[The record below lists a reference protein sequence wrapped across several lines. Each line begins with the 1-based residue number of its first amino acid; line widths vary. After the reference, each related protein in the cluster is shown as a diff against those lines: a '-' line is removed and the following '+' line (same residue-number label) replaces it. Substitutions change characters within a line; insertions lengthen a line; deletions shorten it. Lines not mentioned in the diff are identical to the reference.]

1 LIGLLDQNEPV
12 IVDLTDNAAGT
23 IGRTVVNNEKF
34 NSYVVFAKD
43 FINQTTNSRSGVV
56 NRDNDANVDF
66 IFHAELRTPF
76 VTVVLT
82 PDRDNSSFPDFLVD
96 IK

>member
-1 LIGLLDQNEPV
+1 MG
-12 IVDLTDNAAGT
+12 LTDNVAGT
-23 IGRTVVNNEKF
+23 IGRTVVDNDKF
-34 NSYVVFAKD
+34 NRYVGFAED
-43 FINQTTNSRSGVV
+43 FIDQTTNCRSGVV
-56 NRDNDANVDF
+56 SRDNDANVDF
-66 IFHAELRTPF
+66 IFNIELRLPF